1 MATDPWPPIAN
12 HQPLTTNH
20 LSPMFGL
27 GPTEML
33 IVLVIGVLLFG
44 KNLPNVGRQ
53 LGKSLMEFKK
63 GLNDIKSE
71 VDIASYTSTSAPRV
85 APRYTTDDYDEPTA
99 PKFEPPAQEP
109 FEAPARDPAQSG
121 TSSDDPQSTA

>member
-1 MATDPWPPIAN
+1 
-12 HQPLTTNH
+12 
-20 LSPMFGL
+20 MFGL

-44 KNLPNVGRQ
+44 KNLPNVGRS

-63 GLNDIKSE
+63 GLNDIKNE
-71 VDIASYTSTSAPRV
+71 VDRATYAAEPSAPTRAV
-85 APRYTTDDYDEPTA
+85 RQYAADDYDEPTA

-109 FEAPARDPAQSG
+109 FEPPAHDPGAQ
-121 TSSDDPQSTA
+121 A

>member
-1 MATDPWPPIAN
+1 
-12 HQPLTTNH
+12 
-20 LSPMFGL
+20 MFGL

-53 LGKSLMEFKK
+53 LGKGLMEFKK
-63 GLNDIKSE
+63 GLSDIKSE
-71 VDIASYTSTSAPRV
+71 VDLASYSQSSPSRV
-85 APRYTTDDYDEPTA
+85 AQRYAADDFDEPTA

-109 FEAPARDPAQSG
+109 FEPPAREPNES
-121 TSSDDPQSTA
+121 PQSESTSA

>member
-1 MATDPWPPIAN
+1 
-12 HQPLTTNH
+12 
-20 LSPMFGL
+20 MFGL
-27 GPTEML
+27 GPQEML

-44 KNLPNVGRQ
+44 KNLPNVGRS

-71 VDIASYTSTSAPRV
+71 VDAATYGQPSRSSRAVQQYA
-85 APRYTTDDYDEPTA
+85 ADDYDEPTA

-109 FEAPARDPAQSG
+109 FEPPTHNPAATDADTSAQ
-121 TSSDDPQSTA
+121 A